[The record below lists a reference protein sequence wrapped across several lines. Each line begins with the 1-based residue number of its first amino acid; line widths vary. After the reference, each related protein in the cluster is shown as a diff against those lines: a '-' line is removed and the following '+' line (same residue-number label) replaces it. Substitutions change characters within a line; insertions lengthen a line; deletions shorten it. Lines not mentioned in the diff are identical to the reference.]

1 MNPRHFLSRIII
13 LEIPGDFDK
22 DFAELQKAISAGRS
36 LLRDL

>member
-1 MNPRHFLSRIII
+1 MNPGHFFSRIII

-22 DFAELQKAISAGRS
+22 DFTEPQKAISAGRS